1 MVGSGRKYRA
11 GNRIHDA
18 AEIIHAPETQYFV
31 FRTGTID
38 KTLHKQILMSWQ
50 VRTLVRFVGHGLI
63 YWAEPA
69 NDVSPWTV
77 R

>member
-1 MVGSGRKYRA
+1 MVGAGRKYRA
-11 GNRIHDA
+11 GNA

-50 VRTLVRFVGHGLI
+50 VRTLVRFVGHGWI
-63 YWAEPA
+63 YWADPA
-69 NDVSPWTV
+69 NDVGFRTV